1 LFSQTQKPLKKGTT
15 TWEPNAGEVTI
26 MSKFLKFT
34 GLVGL
39 ITPVLVFACIL
50 GAVVSWSSF
59 SWLNN
64 ALSDL
69 GVQWGVAATLFNF
82 GLVVGGFLLMI
93 FAAGLLTFLGKRLLG
108 KVGVCLFLV
117 ACMALV
123 GIGVFNETFSP
134 THYIV
139 SVMLF
144 VFMPV
149 ALLVFVG
156 ALWLEGKRNL
166 GLLTLALGLIAAAPW
181 VLEFTVPY
189 VSGVAVPEF
198 VSGLAGA
205 VWTMALAYLML
216 KEPEKA
222 DSS

>member
-1 LFSQTQKPLKKGTT
+1 LFPQTQKPLKTGAT
-15 TWEPNAGEVTI
+15 TWELNAGEVTI
-26 MSKFLKFT
+26 VSKLLKIA
-34 GLVGL
+34 GIAG
-39 ITPVLVFACIL
+39 IISPVFVFACIL
-50 GAVVSWSSF
+50 GAVASWSSF
-59 SWLNN
+59 SWVNN

-69 GVQWGVAATLFNF
+69 GVQWGLTATLFNL
-82 GLVVGGFLLMI
+82 GLVIGGFLFII
-93 FAAGLLTFLGKRLLG
+93 FDAGLLAFLGKPWLG

-117 ACMALV
+117 ACLALV

-166 GLLTLALGLIAAAPW
+166 SLLTLVLGLVATTPW
-181 VLEFTVPY
+181 VLEFTVHY
-189 VSGVAVPEF
+189 VSGVGIPEF

-205 VWTMALAYLML
+205 VWTIALGYLML
-216 KEPEKA
+216 KEPEKS

>member
-1 LFSQTQKPLKKGTT
+1 
-15 TWEPNAGEVTI
+15 
-26 MSKFLKFT
+26 MSKLLKVT
-34 GLVGL
+34 GIIGI
-39 ITPVLVFACIL
+39 ITPFLVFGCIL
-50 GAVVSWSSF
+50 GAVASWPSF

-69 GVQWGVAATLFNF
+69 GVQWGLTATVFNV
-82 GLVVGGFLLMI
+82 GLALGGFLFMS
-93 FAAGLLTFLGKRLLG
+93 FAVGLFTFIGKRWVG
-108 KVGVCLFLV
+108 KVAVCLFLV
-117 ACMALV
+117 ACAALV

-156 ALWLEGKRNL
+156 SLWLEGKRNL

-181 VLEFTVPY
+181 VLEFTVHY
-189 VSGVAVPEF
+189 VSGVAIPEF

-205 VWTMALAYLML
+205 VWTMALGYLML
-216 KEPEKA
+216 KEPEKLA
-222 DSS
+222 SS

>member
-1 LFSQTQKPLKKGTT
+1 
-15 TWEPNAGEVTI
+15 
-26 MSKFLKFT
+26 
-34 GLVGL
+34 
-39 ITPVLVFACIL
+39 
-50 GAVVSWSSF
+50 
-59 SWLNN
+59 
-64 ALSDL
+64 
-69 GVQWGVAATLFNF
+69 
-82 GLVVGGFLLMI
+82 VGGFLFMI

-117 ACMALV
+117 ACVALV

-139 SVMLF
+139 SVLLF

-156 ALWLEGKRNL
+156 AMWQQRKRNL
-166 GLLTLALGLIAAAPW
+166 GSFTLALSLIAAAPW

-198 VSGLAGA
+198 VSGLTGA
-205 VWTMALAYLML
+205 VWTMALGYLML